1 MHDAASGK
9 MGSLRPLVA
18 KFKNGRF
25 GPLAELCKGRYLRSA
40 DNVYEIA
47 TIGKRQVCPHSR
59 SLSGANRRLRRPVF
73 GSKLK
78 RICAGSKPTVLHRPF
93 WAGLDSEIG
102 FGI

>member
-47 TIGKRQVCPHSR
+47 ALANGRFVRTADLYQVQTDVCVGQ
-59 SLSGANRRLRRPVF
+59 SLGQNSSVF
-73 GSKLK
+73 ALG
-78 RICAGSKPTVLHRPF
+78 RNRPF
-93 WAGLDSEIG
+93 CTGLLG
-102 FGI
+102 RTRL

>member
-47 TIGKRQVCPHSR
+47 AHWQT
-59 SLSGANRRLRRPVF
+59 A
-73 GSKLK
+73 
-78 RICAGSKPTVLHRPF
+78 A
-93 WAGLDSEIG
+93 
-102 FGI
+102 